1 MDLDVGP
8 VEEGAEVVDVAL
20 HLRLKGDAQVGL
32 FQLVKFWNKGV
43 CSFAVLQSTN
53 GHINVH
59 VRQMQRS
66 TFLFQ
71 LWHSRNEHFPN
82 DEHATQHFRG
92 KMIACF
98 LSFEKCSSV
107 F

>member
-20 HLRLKGDAQVGL
+20 HLRLKGDAQVGFL
-32 FQLVKFWNKGV
+32 QLVEFWNKGV

-59 VRQMQRS
+59 VRREGGPHS
-66 TFLFQ
+66 TM
-71 LWHSRNEHFPN
+71 
-82 DEHATQHFRG
+82 D
-92 KMIACF
+92 
-98 LSFEKCSSV
+98 SV
-107 F
+107 LASHPAAPGSILGVSDGNLRRCRRD